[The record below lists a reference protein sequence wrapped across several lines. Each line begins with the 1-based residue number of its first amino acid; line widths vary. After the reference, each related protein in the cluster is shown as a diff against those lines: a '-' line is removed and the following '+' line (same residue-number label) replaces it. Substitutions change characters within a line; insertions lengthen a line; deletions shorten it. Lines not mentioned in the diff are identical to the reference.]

1 MSPTIQLAAPH
12 NWCDRRCERCPL
24 STSCP
29 IPASPDR
36 EPEEILG
43 DAVDLLEAICRERG
57 IDPAVL
63 PPPPPP
69 ESIDARVLRE
79 AGLGWANAF
88 AALEPTVADALICSM
103 VVAGKVARIASEADL
118 GDDYL
123 WFSDT
128 VPNLLV
134 VERLLATA
142 RSDVDRTRARLP
154 AKALVR
160 FDEADAL
167 LRILLSPLLVAI
179 SERDRAAFAAL
190 VAAGRA
196 PSPLAT
202 R

>member
-1 MSPTIQLAAPH
+1 MSSTIELAAPH

-29 IPASPDR
+29 IPGLPGR

-57 IDPAVL
+57 VDPAA
-63 PPPPPP
+63 PPPPP
-69 ESIDARVLRE
+69 ESIDARALRE
-79 AGLGWANAF
+79 AGRGWADAF
-88 AALEPTVADALICSM
+88 MALEPTVADALIPSA
-103 VVAGKVARIASEADL
+103 VVAGKVARIASEEDL
-118 GDDYL
+118 GEDDL
-123 WFSDT
+123 WTYDT

-134 VERLLATA
+134 VERVLATA
-142 RSDVDRTRARLP
+142 RSDVDRTRAGLP

-167 LRILLSPLLVAI
+167 LRVLLSPLLDAI
-179 SERDRAAFAAL
+179 SERDRAVFAAL